1 MGALVKGLPI
11 VETAIVASHTSSFWK
26 SLDALAQED
35 RETALTPSQIKKS
48 QRTEAI
54 AVADDVPSKPHRFQL
69 EDVAVIIPTYNAGSE
84 FALLRDS
91 LMASGLAPDQ
101 ILVLDSQSKD
111 RTRETATA
119 AGFQVESILARD
131 FRHGKSRQ
139 FAASFVPQAK
149 ILVFMTQDAM
159 LADAHSVSNLIS
171 AFDDAAVGAAFG
183 RQLPRPEAGAIER
196 HGRLFNYPETSYV
209 RVYEDRERVGFRV
222 AFFSNSFAAYRRDA
236 FDSVG
241 GFNPEVII
249 GEDATMAAQLLS
261 SGWKTVYRSDAKV
274 VHSHDFNFSQVLS
287 RYFDTGVYHARTPW
301 LIETFGGAGGEG
313 RKFVISEFNYLRE
326 HDPLAI
332 PRAATLTFAKFLGYK
347 LGRMEA
353 RLPLSLKLR
362 LTGQRSYWNHS

>member
-1 MGALVKGLPI
+1 
-11 VETAIVASHTSSFWK
+11 VASHTSSFWK
-26 SLDALAQED
+26 SLDALVQE
-35 RETALTPSQIKKS
+35 EQEKTLTPSQVLES
-48 QRTEAI
+48 TRAE
-54 AVADDVPSKPHRFQL
+54 AVAVEDSIYVKPHRFHL
-69 EDVAVIIPTYNAGSE
+69 EDVAVVIPTHNAGPE

-91 LMASGLAPDQ
+91 LIGSGLEPQQ
-101 ILVLDSQSKD
+101 IFVMDSESKD
-111 RTRETATA
+111 QTVATA
-119 AGFQVESILARD
+119 AAAGFRVESILARD

-159 LADAHSVSNLIS
+159 LADTQSVSNLIS

-196 HGRLFNYPETSYV
+196 HGRLFNYPDASYV
-209 RVYEDRERVGFRV
+209 RVYEDRERIGFRV

-261 SGWKTVYRSDAKV
+261 RGWKTVYRSDAKV

-313 RKFVISEFNYLRE
+313 RKFVISEFNYLRD

-332 PRAATLTFAKFLGYK
+332 PRAAVLTLAKYLGYK

-353 RLPLSLKLR
+353 RLPLSVKLR
-362 LTGQRSYWNHS
+362 LTGQRSFWDHS